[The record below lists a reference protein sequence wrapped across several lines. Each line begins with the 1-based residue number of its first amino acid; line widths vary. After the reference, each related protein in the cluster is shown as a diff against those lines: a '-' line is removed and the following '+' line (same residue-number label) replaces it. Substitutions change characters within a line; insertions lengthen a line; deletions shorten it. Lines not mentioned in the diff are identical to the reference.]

1 MKAIDLHIHTIKTIF
16 DADFSFDIK
25 KLEEYVN
32 SEKISCIAIT
42 NHNLFDKSNYELISN
57 TIDISVLPGIEVSLE
72 KGHMLVIGNINDTDI
87 LVEQSNKMRQFILDE
102 QSYLTYEQFLS
113 IFDNYKDYLL
123 IPHYIKDPPVP
134 IDVINKFG
142 NDIIIGEVS
151 SAKKWFSLMKQ
162 RDKLIPVL
170 FSDLRIKS
178 ELKNFPGTHLYIDC
192 DDFTIG
198 GLKNSFKDKTK
209 LSLSNNSNNEEFQIT
224 SDGTTASLGLNVLI
238 GKRSTGK
245 TYLLDKLN
253 KSFGIDS
260 VKYIE
265 QFSIIKDAEEGAFKK
280 KLELDNSEYSENY
293 LKELKDI
300 VDLAFKVDFKNQN
313 MLLESYLESLLD
325 FASKQDKMDIFSKCT
340 LFNATYFEIS
350 EDEEL
355 QNNIKAI
362 DTLLS
367 SSNYEEIIFKYL
379 DRNNLKE
386 LLKELIIIAKKK
398 ALNNSNYKYVNDIL
412 KIIKTELEENS
423 ALNQIK
429 DFNVIKYATYKQFIK
444 KFDYY
449 VEKIKIEKEISKN
462 DFYKFKVRATR
473 KPYTSVQKIKSKIKN
488 CPKISDEF
496 QYYNSPYIYIN
507 ALLKADVPKN
517 QIYKAI
523 VDVEYIALNS
533 NDSEISGGER
543 AEYLLYNQIKSGEN
557 YDLILIDEPESSFDN
572 IYLNENIRTLINN
585 LSKKTTTFIVTH
597 NHILGVML
605 NADKILYTCIE
616 DGKYKIYTGKMS
628 SKKFKCAD
636 GREKNTTDII
646 METMEAG
653 KDSYYERRQIYEN
666 FEN

>member
-123 IPHYIKDPPVP
+123 IPHYIKDPPLP

-325 FASKQDKMDIFSKCT
+325 FASKQDKMDIFSK
-340 LFNATYFEIS
+340 
-350 EDEEL
+350 
-355 QNNIKAI
+355 
-362 DTLLS
+362 
-367 SSNYEEIIFKYL
+367 
-379 DRNNLKE
+379 
-386 LLKELIIIAKKK
+386 
-398 ALNNSNYKYVNDIL
+398 
-412 KIIKTELEENS
+412 
-423 ALNQIK
+423 
-429 DFNVIKYATYKQFIK
+429 
-444 KFDYY
+444 
-449 VEKIKIEKEISKN
+449 
-462 DFYKFKVRATR
+462 
-473 KPYTSVQKIKSKIKN
+473 
-488 CPKISDEF
+488 
-496 QYYNSPYIYIN
+496 
-507 ALLKADVPKN
+507 
-517 QIYKAI
+517 
-523 VDVEYIALNS
+523 
-533 NDSEISGGER
+533 
-543 AEYLLYNQIKSGEN
+543 
-557 YDLILIDEPESSFDN
+557 
-572 IYLNENIRTLINN
+572 
-585 LSKKTTTFIVTH
+585 
-597 NHILGVML
+597 
-605 NADKILYTCIE
+605 
-616 DGKYKIYTGKMS
+616 
-628 SKKFKCAD
+628 
-636 GREKNTTDII
+636 
-646 METMEAG
+646 
-653 KDSYYERRQIYEN
+653 
-666 FEN
+666 